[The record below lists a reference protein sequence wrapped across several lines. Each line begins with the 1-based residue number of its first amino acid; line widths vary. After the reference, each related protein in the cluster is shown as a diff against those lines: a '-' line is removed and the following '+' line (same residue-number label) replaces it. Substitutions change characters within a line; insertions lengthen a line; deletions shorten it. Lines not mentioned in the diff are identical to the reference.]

1 MSPGALD
8 DRFSGSALQGGEVKD
23 GAVIHGEQ
31 KLQEAVTKAAH
42 AVVENQVNSLALR

>member
-8 DRFSGSALQGGEVKD
+8 ERSPCRTLQGSEVKD

-42 AVVENQVNSLALR
+42 AVVKNQVNSLAAR